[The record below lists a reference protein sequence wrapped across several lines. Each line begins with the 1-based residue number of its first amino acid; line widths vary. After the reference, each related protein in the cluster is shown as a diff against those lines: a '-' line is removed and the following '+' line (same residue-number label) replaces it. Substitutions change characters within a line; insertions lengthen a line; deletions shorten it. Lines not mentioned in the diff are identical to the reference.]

1 MKPVNVGV
9 IGCGKISSA
18 YIQNM
23 KQFPML
29 NVVGCADLN
38 RQRAQER
45 AEECGLPGAYEVPEL
60 IAHQDVELIVN
71 LTIPKAHLEVTMA
84 ALDAGKHVYSEKP
97 MALSCVDARAI
108 LDNAAKRNLLFGGAP
123 DTVLGSGIQTSRKLV
138 EDGAIGRPL
147 SAVAFMMA
155 RGPETWHP
163 DPEFLYKPGGGPM
176 YDMGPYYVAAL
187 VHLLGP
193 IRKVTGAASTP
204 FATRMITS
212 EQKYGQMIEVEIPTH
227 ISGTLEFENGALATL
242 ITSFDIAAGSSKLPS
257 IELYGS
263 EGTLNVPKP
272 FEFSGQVL
280 LRKSSKG
287 DWAEMPLLG
296 EYKDHLRGLGVAD
309 MACAIRSGREF
320 RANGEMAYHVM
331 EAMEGI
337 HWAAD
342 HEQHYRMQSRCP
354 RPALMNLDMH
364 KYYLE
369 L

>member
-1 MKPVNVGV
+1 V
-9 IGCGKISSA
+9 IGCGKISSS

-23 KQFPML
+23 KQFPIL

-45 AEECGLPGAYEVPEL
+45 AEECELPGVFEVPEL
-60 IAHQDVELIVN
+60 IAHPDVELIVN

-84 ALDAGKHVYSEKP
+84 ALDAGKHVYTEKP
-97 MALSCVDARAI
+97 MAINCADSRAI
-108 LDNAAKRNLLFGGAP
+108 LDKAAQRNLLIGSAP
-123 DTVLGSGIQTSRKLV
+123 DTVLGSSIQTSRKLV
-138 EDGAIGRPL
+138 EDGVIGRPL
-147 SAVAFMMA
+147 SAVAFLMA

-163 DPEFLYKPGGGPM
+163 DPEFLYKPGAGPM

-193 IRKVTGAASTP
+193 IRKVTGSVSTP
-204 FATRMITS
+204 YATRMITS

-227 ISGTLEFENGALATL
+227 ISSTLEFENGALATL

-257 IELYGS
+257 IEVYGS
-263 EGTLNVPKP
+263 AGTLNVPKP

-280 LRKSSKG
+280 LRKSSKEEWS
-287 DWAEMPLLG
+287 DMPLLG
-296 EYKDHLRGLGVAD
+296 EYKEHLRGLGVAD
-309 MACAIRSGREF
+309 MACAIRSGRGF

-337 HWAAD
+337 HWSAE

-354 RPALMNLDMH
+354 RPAIMNFDMP
-364 KYYLE
+364 KYHLE